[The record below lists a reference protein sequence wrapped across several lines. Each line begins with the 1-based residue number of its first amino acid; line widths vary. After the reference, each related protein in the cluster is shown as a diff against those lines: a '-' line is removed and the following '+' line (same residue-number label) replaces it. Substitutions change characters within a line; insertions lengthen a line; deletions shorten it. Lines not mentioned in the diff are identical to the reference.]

1 MAEKPSIDF
10 RLIKIDETR
19 YYLLDEI
26 KKQWFNE
33 WKVKED
39 I

>member
-26 KKQWFNE
+26 KKLLKF
-33 WKVKED
+33 
-39 I
+39 

>member
-1 MAEKPSIDF
+1 MTGKPSIDF

-26 KKQWFNE
+26 KKQWLNE

>member
-1 MAEKPSIDF
+1 MTGKPSIDF

-26 KKQWFNE
+26 KKTMT
-33 WKVKED
+33 
-39 I
+39 